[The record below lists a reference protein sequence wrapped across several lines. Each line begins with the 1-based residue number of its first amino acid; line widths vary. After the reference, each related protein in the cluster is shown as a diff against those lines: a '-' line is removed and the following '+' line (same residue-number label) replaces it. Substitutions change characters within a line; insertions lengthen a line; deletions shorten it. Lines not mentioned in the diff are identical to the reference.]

1 MTNDLVDCR
10 NLIQLYQIGNVIQE
24 YSVKGINHAIDE
36 MLEKN
41 FIEMQE
47 HLIKAKNELHWEK
60 EEQALILVYKDI
72 LEINS

>member
-1 MTNDLVDCR
+1 LSKFNSAI
-10 NLIQLYQIGNVIQE
+10 IQLYQIGNVIQE
-24 YSVKGINHAIDE
+24 YSVKGINNAIDE